1 MITNVKYPAI
11 WLQKNIKNKAYARIN
26 AKYFYNVVINA
37 LINAQNVKKKDSFM
51 ECVNKI
57 AIEY

>member
-11 WLQKNIKNKAYARIN
+11 WHQKNIKNKAYARIN
-26 AKYFYNVVINA
+26 AKYFYSVVINA

-57 AIEY
+57 AIES